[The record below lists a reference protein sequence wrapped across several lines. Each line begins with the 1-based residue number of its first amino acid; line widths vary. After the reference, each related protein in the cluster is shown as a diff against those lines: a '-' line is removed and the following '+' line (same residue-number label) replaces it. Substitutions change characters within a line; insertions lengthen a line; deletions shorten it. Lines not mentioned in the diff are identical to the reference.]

1 MTTTLPSPAPETAGV
16 DVDSRGRTTTAEHAV
31 ERIAAQL
38 LTEVENV
45 GGTARRMFGVT
56 VGGEDPDRDAQ
67 VTATITGETVAL
79 ETRMSATYPAS
90 VSRTTENAR
99 GHLMRRVEELT
110 GLAVSRVDIVV
121 TALHSDVTNVR
132 RVR

>member
-1 MTTTLPSPAPETAGV
+1 MTTTLTSPVPDMTGV
-16 DVDSRGRTTTAEHAV
+16 DSDSRGRTTVAEHAV

-45 GGTARRMFGVT
+45 GGTARRLLGVT

-67 VTATITGETVAL
+67 VTATVTGGSVAL
-79 ETRMSATYPAS
+79 ETRLSVTYPAS

-99 GHLMRRVEELT
+99 SHLMRRVEELT
-110 GLAVSRVDIVV
+110 GLAVSHVDIVV
-121 TALHSDVTNVR
+121 TALHNDTTDVR

>member
-1 MTTTLPSPAPETAGV
+1 MTTTLTSPVPDTAGT
-16 DVDSRGRTTTAEHAV
+16 DSGSRGRTTIAERAV

-38 LTEVENV
+38 LTEVDNV
-45 GGTARRMFGVT
+45 GGTARRMLGVT
-56 VGGEDPDRDAQ
+56 VGGEDPDRGAQ

-79 ETRMSATYPAS
+79 ETRLSATYPAS

-99 GHLMRRVEELT
+99 SHLMRRVQELT
-110 GLAVSRVDIVV
+110 GLSVSRVDIAV
-121 TALHSDVTNVR
+121 TALHNDTTNVR